1 MGMTE
6 TEMIGVI
13 VLACLVTAVIV
24 RLLVGFAQRETDL
37 RDCGDSG
44 LYLDTGI
51 AQTMGNKEIQS
62 DRVRAER
69 TQAGALAVIAD
80 GIGKRNIGEVCAQIA
95 MDTILDRYEPYTFL
109 SEPDHF
115 FRMSFYEANRRVQMT
130 LERSKGGTSL
140 GAVFVNGTK
149 LYYALAGNIRIA
161 LFRGG
166 EIIPLSKGHTLDV
179 LAEEAWK
186 DGKISRQ
193 EAVWSMEE
201 KRMWNYVGMDGFRKI
216 EVESQPILTRPE
228 DVVMRSYCPT
238 FRANLNQLRR
248 AMDVLVTSRKPLI
261 VAGGGVIMA
270 NAAEELCTLAHLMH
284 APVCSTLMGLGA
296 FPGDDPLWIG
306 MLGMHGTFAA
316 NRAVTQADV
325 ILAVGARFDDRVTGK
340 LSQFAPNARIVH
352 IDIDPTTLRKNVRV
366 EVPVV
371 SDALSALQGLR
382 SILESG
388 HAQKDWAGDHADWM
402 GQVLEWQKEH
412 PLSWAKGDVLK
423 PQQVVERMYEIT
435 KGEAIITTEV
445 GQNQMWAAQ
454 FYKYHKPRTY
464 LTSGGLGT
472 MGYGLPAAIGAQLA
486 FPDRLV
492 VDVAGDGSI
501 QMNIQELMT
510 AVENGLP
517 VKILILNN
525 RHLGMV
531 RQWQELFYD
540 ANYVAT
546 DMKGQPDFVKL
557 ADAYGA
563 EGYRITTEEE
573 LEELL
578 PKALASPRT
587 AVIDVLVDREENVS
601 PIVPAGASLDEML
614 IV

>member
-1 MGMTE
+1 MLCTGARILLE
-6 TEMIGVI
+6 SLKREGVD
-13 VLACLVTAVIV
+13 LFFGYPGGAVIDIYDE
-24 RLLVGFAQRETDL
+24 LSNHPDL
-37 RDCGDSG
+37 RHILVRHEQGAVHAADGYARACGKVGVCLATSG
-44 LYLDTGI
+44 PGATNTVTGI
-51 AQTMGNKEIQS
+51 ATAYSDSIPMVIFTGQVSTPLIGNDAFQEVDIIGITRPCTKHNFLVKDVKE
-62 DRVRAER
+62 
-69 TQAGALAVIAD
+69 
-80 GIGKRNIGEVCAQIA
+80 
-95 MDTILDRYEPYTFL
+95 
-109 SEPDHF
+109 
-115 FRMSFYEANRRVQMT
+115 
-130 LERSKGGTSL
+130 
-140 GAVFVNGTK
+140 
-149 LYYALAGNIRIA
+149 
-161 LFRGG
+161 
-166 EIIPLSKGHTLDV
+166 
-179 LAEEAWK
+179 LAETVRKAFYLARSGRPGPVLVDIPKNIQQASCEF
-186 DGKISRQ
+186 
-193 EAVWSMEE
+193 VW
-201 KRMWNYVGMDGFRKI
+201 
-216 EVESQPILTRPE
+216 PE

-464 LTSGGLGT
+464 LPSGGLGT
-472 MGYGLPAAIGAQLA
+472 MGYGLPAAIGAQMA

>member
-149 LYYALAGNIRIA
+149 LYY
-161 LFRGG
+161 
-166 EIIPLSKGHTLDV
+166 
-179 LAEEAWK
+179 EEAWK

-228 DVVMRSYCPT
+228 DVVMLATSGI
-238 FRANLNQLRR
+238 FEEVSWSEIE
-248 AMDVLVTSRKPLI
+248 DILVEQGSLFEK
-261 VAGGGVIMA
+261 AGKIA
-270 NAAEELCTLAHLMH
+270 WAAEQKE
-284 APVCSTLMGLGA
+284 
-296 FPGDDPLWIG
+296 
-306 MLGMHGTFAA
+306 GTQKE
-316 NRAVTQADV
+316 NGSV
-325 ILAVGARFDDRVTGK
+325 ILLRVPGNTGA
-340 LSQFAPNARIVH
+340 
-352 IDIDPTTLRKNVRV
+352 
-366 EVPVV
+366 
-371 SDALSALQGLR
+371 
-382 SILESG
+382 
-388 HAQKDWAGDHADWM
+388 DH
-402 GQVLEWQKEH
+402 
-412 PLSWAKGDVLK
+412 SC
-423 PQQVVERMYEIT
+423 
-435 KGEAIITTEV
+435 
-445 GQNQMWAAQ
+445 
-454 FYKYHKPRTY
+454 
-464 LTSGGLGT
+464 GG
-472 MGYGLPAAIGAQLA
+472 MA
-486 FPDRLV
+486 
-492 VDVAGDGSI
+492 
-501 QMNIQELMT
+501 
-510 AVENGLP
+510 
-517 VKILILNN
+517 
-525 RHLGMV
+525 
-531 RQWQELFYD
+531 
-540 ANYVAT
+540 
-546 DMKGQPDFVKL
+546 
-557 ADAYGA
+557 
-563 EGYRITTEEE
+563 
-573 LEELL
+573 
-578 PKALASPRT
+578 
-587 AVIDVLVDREENVS
+587 
-601 PIVPAGASLDEML
+601 
-614 IV
+614 

>member
-228 DVVMRSYCPT
+228 DVVMLATSGI
-238 FRANLNQLRR
+238 FEEVSWSEIE
-248 AMDVLVTSRKPLI
+248 DILVEQWSLFEK
-261 VAGGGVIMA
+261 AGKIA
-270 NAAEELCTLAHLMH
+270 WAAEQKE
-284 APVCSTLMGLGA
+284 
-296 FPGDDPLWIG
+296 
-306 MLGMHGTFAA
+306 GTQKE
-316 NRAVTQADV
+316 NGSV
-325 ILAVGARFDDRVTGK
+325 ILLRVPGNTGA
-340 LSQFAPNARIVH
+340 
-352 IDIDPTTLRKNVRV
+352 
-366 EVPVV
+366 
-371 SDALSALQGLR
+371 
-382 SILESG
+382 
-388 HAQKDWAGDHADWM
+388 DH
-402 GQVLEWQKEH
+402 
-412 PLSWAKGDVLK
+412 SC
-423 PQQVVERMYEIT
+423 
-435 KGEAIITTEV
+435 
-445 GQNQMWAAQ
+445 
-454 FYKYHKPRTY
+454 
-464 LTSGGLGT
+464 GG
-472 MGYGLPAAIGAQLA
+472 MA
-486 FPDRLV
+486 
-492 VDVAGDGSI
+492 
-501 QMNIQELMT
+501 
-510 AVENGLP
+510 
-517 VKILILNN
+517 
-525 RHLGMV
+525 
-531 RQWQELFYD
+531 
-540 ANYVAT
+540 
-546 DMKGQPDFVKL
+546 
-557 ADAYGA
+557 
-563 EGYRITTEEE
+563 
-573 LEELL
+573 
-578 PKALASPRT
+578 
-587 AVIDVLVDREENVS
+587 
-601 PIVPAGASLDEML
+601 
-614 IV
+614 